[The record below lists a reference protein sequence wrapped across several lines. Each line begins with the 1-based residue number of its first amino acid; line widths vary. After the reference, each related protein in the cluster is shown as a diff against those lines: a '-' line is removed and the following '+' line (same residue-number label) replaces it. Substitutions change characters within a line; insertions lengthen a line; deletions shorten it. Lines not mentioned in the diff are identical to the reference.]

1 MSFVLDASITL
12 AWIYANETTDPV
24 LRVFDLLK
32 VEGAWVPALWR
43 WEVANALQMN
53 VRRGRHGEHFRDNAL
68 AALTLFSIRTDVV
81 SEQQAWGKPVV
92 LAERHKLTV
101 YDAAYLELALRRRLP
116 FATLDKDL
124 RSAASTE
131 KVELLGA

>member
-12 AWIYANETTDPV
+12 AWIYANEATDPV

-32 VEGAWVPALWR
+32 VDGAWVPALWR

-53 VRRGRHGEHFRDNAL
+53 VRRGRHGENFRDNAL
-68 AALTLFSIRTDVV
+68 AALTLFSIKVDLV

-116 FATLDKDL
+116 LATLDRDL
-124 RSAASTE
+124 RAAASAE
-131 KVELLGA
+131 KVELLEA